1 MKKATLMV
9 TVLMLVS
16 GYCIA
21 QGSGASGLGE
31 NNLGRKSDSHFHLL
45 DFLQNGEFLN
55 TDHRFPGTEWGLTAS
70 GRYSTLPFGERGRR
84 IEALLKGMK
93 AAGVDHIMVSGMP
106 FIKKWS
112 ENEPFMRPRY
122 YLDSSSRVK
131 RARDTDI
138 AVASAILD
146 YQRKHADD
154 SARLQELDKIHPFIT
169 GFDGT
174 DLGAVDL
181 IVKRI
186 KEFPG
191 IWQGIGEVMS
201 RHDDLTNLTT
211 GERPRADHPALVRV
225 CRFAGQHFLPVS
237 IHHNIA
243 PISRNA
249 NEIKDPLYLDEFV
262 ELLSHCSWEDGGVAY
277 KTIFIWCH
285 AGISRRVNIKN
296 LPFWIQ
302 EVLEAFGDQVYIDLS
317 WVVLDDYVYKD
328 LGQWVQ
334 LIEQYPTRFMIGS
347 DAVAGASKLEQEFSR
362 FERLL
367 VQLPSEVRV
376 KVAHDNFAD
385 LMQGMSNL
393 RTRAGLGNKGIV
405 LDHYYEFPEYAH
417 TGRLAESDSFTRT
430 REASKQP
437 D

>member
-9 TVLMLVS
+9 TVLILVP

-138 AVASAILD
+138 AVASAIFD

-243 PISRNA
+243 PISRNS

-262 ELLSHCSWEDGGVAY
+262 ELLSNCSWEDGGVTY

-328 LGQWVQ
+328 LDQWVQ

-347 DAVAGASKLEQEFSR
+347 DAVAVASKLEQEFSR

-385 LMQGMSNL
+385 LMRGMSNL
-393 RTRAGLGNKGIV
+393 RTRAGRGNKGIV
-405 LDHYYEFPEYAH
+405 LDHHYEFPEYAH

>member
-9 TVLMLVS
+9 TVLILVP

-138 AVASAILD
+138 AVASALLD

-243 PISRNA
+243 PISRNS

-262 ELLSHCSWEDGGVAY
+262 ELLSNCSWEDGGVTY

-317 WVVLDDYVYKD
+317 WVVLDDYVYK
-328 LGQWVQ
+328 
-334 LIEQYPTRFMIGS
+334 GS
-347 DAVAGASKLEQEFSR
+347 GSVGSTHRAVSDQIYDRVRCSRWCQQNSSKSFSR

-385 LMQGMSNL
+385 LMQEMSNL
-393 RTRAGLGNKGIV
+393 RTR
-405 LDHYYEFPEYAH
+405 
-417 TGRLAESDSFTRT
+417 GRSGEQGYCVGPPL
-430 REASKQP
+430 
-437 D
+437 

>member
-1 MKKATLMV
+1 MKRLVLVGAILILVTINLLAQETGKAL
-9 TVLMLVS
+9 LDNQDD
-16 GYCIA
+16 Y
-21 QGSGASGLGE
+21 
-31 NNLGRKSDSHFHLL
+31 KSDSHFHLL

-55 TDHRFPGTEWGLTAS
+55 TDGRFPGTEWGLTAD

-93 AAGVDHIMVSGMP
+93 AAGVEHIMVSGMP

-112 ENEPFMRPRY
+112 ENEPFMRPKY

-138 AVASAILD
+138 TVASAILD
-146 YQRKHADD
+146 YQRKYANDPD
-154 SARLQELDKIHPFIT
+154 QLAELRKIHPFIT

-225 CRFAGQHFLPVS
+225 CRFAGKHFLPVS

-243 PISRNA
+243 PVSRNPS
-249 NEIKDPLYLDEFV
+249 EIKQPLYLDELVALFR
-262 ELLSHCSWEDGGVAY
+262 SCRWQEDDTEY
-277 KTIFIWCH
+277 TTRFIWCH
-285 AGISRRVNIKN
+285 AGISRRVNIED
-296 LPFWIQ
+296 LPFWIE
-302 EVLEAFGDQVYIDLS
+302 EVLKDSGDQVYIDLS
-317 WVVLDDYVYKD
+317 WVVLDDYIYKD
-328 LGQWVQ
+328 LDRWVQ
-334 LIEQYPTRFMIGS
+334 LIKRYPARFMIGS
-347 DAVAGASKLEQEFSR
+347 DAVGGASRLKQEFSR
-362 FERLL
+362 FDRLL
-367 VQLPSEVRV
+367 SRLPPDVRV

-385 LMQGMSNL
+385 LMQEMVDM
-393 RTRAGLGNKGIV
+393 RAKLGLGKEGIM
-405 LDHYYEFPEYAH
+405 LDFNYEFPESAH
-417 TGRLAESDSFTRT
+417 TGRLAESESFVRS
-430 REASKQP
+430 REK
-437 D
+437 

>member
-1 MKKATLMV
+1 MKRTAVFLLILILAKTDPLAQETG
-9 TVLMLVS
+9 TKPVS
-16 GYCIA
+16 NPGDY
-21 QGSGASGLGE
+21 
-31 NNLGRKSDSHFHLL
+31 KSDSHFHLL

-55 TDHRFPGTEWGLTAS
+55 TDGKFPGTEWGLAES

-84 IEALLKGMK
+84 IEALLRGME
-93 AAGVDHIMVSGMP
+93 AARVEHIMVSGMP

-112 ENEPFMRPRY
+112 ENEPFMRPKY

-138 AVASAILD
+138 AVASALLD
-146 YQRKHADD
+146 YQRKYANDPT
-154 SARLQELDKIHPFIT
+154 RLAELRKIHPFIT

-225 CRFAGQHFLPVS
+225 CQFAGKHFLPVS

-243 PISRNA
+243 PISRNPS
-249 NEIKDPLYLDEFV
+249 EIKAPLYLDELVDLFR
-262 ELLSHCSWEDGGVAY
+262 HCRWQEDDGNY
-277 KTIFIWCH
+277 TTRFIWCH
-285 AGISRRVNIKN
+285 AGISRRVQIEN
-296 LPFWIQ
+296 LPFWLE
-302 EVLEAFGDQVYIDLS
+302 EVLKDSGHQVYIDLS
-317 WVVLDDYVYKD
+317 WVVLDDYIYKD
-328 LGQWVQ
+328 LDRWVQ
-334 LIEQYPTRFMIGS
+334 LIKQYPERFMIGS
-347 DAVAGASKLEQEFSR
+347 DAVGGASKLKQEFDR
-362 FERLL
+362 FDLL
-367 VQLPSEVRV
+367 LSKLPSDIKV

-385 LMQGMSNL
+385 LMQEMAVM
-393 RTRAGLGNKGIV
+393 RAKAGLGEEGIV
-405 LDHYYEFPEYAH
+405 LDYKYEFSEYAN
-417 TGRLAESDSFTRT
+417 TGRLSKSESFTHT
-430 REASKQP
+430 REKP
-437 D
+437 E